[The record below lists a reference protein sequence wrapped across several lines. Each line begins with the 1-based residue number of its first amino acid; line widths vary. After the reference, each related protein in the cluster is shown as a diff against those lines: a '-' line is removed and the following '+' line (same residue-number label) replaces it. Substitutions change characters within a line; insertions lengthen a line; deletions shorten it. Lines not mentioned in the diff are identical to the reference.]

1 VFLKECRWHGCCGFR
16 DKRISFPLA
25 KKAKKKIF
33 RVRKKY
39 KQRYRDIYKDRKR
52 DGGREKKFYVLS
64 DMITYNEF

>member
-1 VFLKECRWHGCCGFR
+1 
-16 DKRISFPLA
+16 LA